1 MSFRRFHLH
10 DVPQQRKGWGG
21 EQNFTILLIL
31 IDYFC
36 LQLLANRQRA
46 APTRKHLTLHKSV
59 TEITVCQE
67 KKTKGSS
74 LVRFDELSHAVA
86 VVVVFLYCANKK
98 KKKKAD
104 FYLVREKQTLISPT
118 NTGVD
123 EGTETGITQL
133 APSGKQWFPRDTISA
148 PFRRTLE
155 FKLSSACKMQPTWL
169 CLLPTPFRML
179 PPPSPSTLNT
189 WIFALSVQ
197 KGSAKFHFILS
208 PTHLVTEIPRSHPPP
223 PLNHVPDPA
232 FIWFSEHGISNKCF
246 PQ

>member
-1 MSFRRFHLH
+1 MSFRRF
-10 DVPQQRKGWGG
+10 RR
-21 EQNFTILLIL
+21 FI
-31 IDYFC
+31 FC

-46 APTRKHLTLHKSV
+46 APTRKHLTPHKSV
-59 TEITVCQE
+59 TEITVCKE
-67 KKTKGSS
+67 KKPQKFVEPKGSS

-86 VVVVFLYCANKK
+86 VVFLFLYTVRPK

-118 NTGVD
+118 NTSVD

-133 APSGKQWFPRDTISA
+133 APSGKQRFPQDTISA

-155 FKLSSACKMQPTWL
+155 FKLSSACKMQSTLL

-197 KGSAKFHFILS
+197 KGSTKFHFILS
-208 PTHLVTEIPRSHPPP
+208 PTHLLLR
-223 PLNHVPDPA
+223 L
-232 FIWFSEHGISNKCF
+232 
-246 PQ
+246 